1 MRDEALNYYPI
12 LIEYEG
18 YKDKIVDDLRIYYKI
33 VLTTEFIGK
42 LFNKM
47 YSWLIFTQDKLND
60 IVLTPSYVANLLV
73 KLARVDKNPYVW
85 EFVIVF
91 RVIIMLMA
99 GNQVNT
105 RVLELLPNFK
115 IKKMNRRCV
124 G

>member
-47 YSWLIFTQDKLND
+47 YSWLIFIQDKLND
-60 IVLTPSYVANLLV
+60 IVRTPSYVANLLV

-91 RVIIMLMA
+91 RVIIMIMA

-105 RVLELLPNFK
+105 RVLKLLPNFK
-115 IKKMNRRCV
+115 IKKMNRRCA